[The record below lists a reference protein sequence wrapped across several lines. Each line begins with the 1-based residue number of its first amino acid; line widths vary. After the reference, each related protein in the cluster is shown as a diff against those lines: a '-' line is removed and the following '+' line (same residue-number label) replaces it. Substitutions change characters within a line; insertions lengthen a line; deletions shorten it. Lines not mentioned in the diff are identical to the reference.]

1 MGLNTLQF
9 VILYLR
15 LGLMSQQVDP
25 NAVKQFFQFLFQ
37 ELKSV
42 KEEGGNAVEK
52 KETESAED
60 EKEADTKET
69 AITITGDEQKQ
80 DGTNTEEEKPVEKAD
95 GDKEGEKPDGV
106 AVEESE
112 HVSVPIEDE
121 GKTESAEGGEGEV
134 KPGSNEG
141 GEGEAS
147 REVVE
152 AVTLETTVINETETG
167 VDHSKYEELDDE
179 LPWAMYRSMDTPPN
193 RPPVEEDDDWPTS
206 DDEGDYGIVFVI
218 ICILN
223 H

>member
-1 MGLNTLQF
+1 M
-9 VILYLR
+9 
-15 LGLMSQQVDP
+15 
-25 NAVKQFFQFLFQ
+25 
-37 ELKSV
+37 
-42 KEEGGNAVEK
+42 KEEEGSAEEK

-69 AITITGDEQKQ
+69 AITITSEETSDEQKQ
-80 DGTNTEEEKPVEKAD
+80 DGTTGNTEEEKPVEKAD
-95 GDKEGEKPDGV
+95 GDKEGEKPDSV

-112 HVSVPIEDE
+112 NVEHVAVPIEDE

-134 KPGSNEG
+134 KPEG
-141 GEGEAS
+141 GEGEAR

-152 AVTLETTVINETETG
+152 PVTLETTVTNETETG

-193 RPPVEEDDDWPTS
+193 RPPVEEDDDWPAS
-206 DDEGDYGIVFVI
+206 DDEGDYGIVFAI

-223 H
+223 